1 MDNYFILGDVAG
13 QKGNVTRIAF
23 GVLLDLDQVD
33 PIQAAFKFGMVGNFG
48 DFGSRL
54 MLSVTSCP

>member
-33 PIQAAFKFGMVGNFG
+33 PIR
-48 DFGSRL
+48 RL
-54 MLSVTSCP
+54 SSLAWLEISAILAVA